1 MQCTLSYSK
10 GVCDLIPRLFT
21 RENGLETGLGS
32 GDVADKRLCQ
42 TTWLVNLC
50 ILGLHRTCNDSGL
63 PMAPHWLEELPA
75 SPAWDDITNES
86 DHGVR
91 MSV

>member
-1 MQCTLSYSK
+1 MWP
-10 GVCDLIPRLFT
+10 I
-21 RENGLETGLGS
+21 
-32 GDVADKRLCQ
+32 KRLCP
-42 TTWLVNLC
+42 TVVVMVITWLVNLC

-75 SPAWDDITNES
+75 CPVWDDINNES

>member
-1 MQCTLSYSK
+1 MWP
-10 GVCDLIPRLFT
+10 I
-21 RENGLETGLGS
+21 
-32 GDVADKRLCQ
+32 KRLCPTVVAMV

-50 ILGLHRTCNDSGL
+50 IHRTCNDSGL